1 MNGTATY
8 ECTIVYDAS
17 HQSCIKNKTKKTF
30 WPLFGDPLKISPP
43 KWRNPCT
50 WQSSTI
56 MQIFTLIGARH
67 LSLGQKY
74 IFFLIGDSLGATIPC
89 HTFLESSHLDATP
102 HLTCNA
108 ATYHFQDI
116 CCQNLGFWGPLG
128 IPQGQTLCPG
138 PISTSMQN
146 FTPTGV
152 TVTVIS
158 VTKQIHWRTELQ
170 RI

>member
-1 MNGTATY
+1 MSGQLYMTQVTEAIYVEDKLFKTILAPYLETPKDIASKSEETY
-8 ECTIVYDAS
+8 VYTG
-17 HQSCIKNKTKKTF
+17 QSC
-30 WPLFGDPLKISPP
+30 
-43 KWRNPCT
+43 
-50 WQSSTI
+50 TI
-56 MQIFTLIGARH
+56 MQIFTSIGPRY

-158 VTKQIHWRTELQ
+158 VTKQIH
-170 RI
+170 